1 MARKGFTRKREIDP
15 DPKFKDIVVA
25 KFISSLL
32 KEGKK
37 STAESILYGAISI
50 LDERGV
56 ALQADGITLFKKGL
70 ENAKPMLEVKS
81 RRVGGATYQVPVEVK
96 PARRQSLASRWI
108 IDAARARPEHYK
120 AERLAGELFEAS
132 SGRGTAIKKRED
144 VHKMAEANK
153 AFAHYRW

>member
-1 MARKGFTRKREIDP
+1 MGRKGFVRKREVIP
-15 DPKFKDIVVA
+15 DPKFNDIVIT
-25 KFISSLL
+25 KFVSSLL
-32 KEGKK
+32 VQGKK
-37 STAESILYGAISI
+37 GQAERIMYSCIDIIG
-50 LDERGV
+50 ERTGEEGLKV
-56 ALQADGITLFKKGL
+56 FKKGL

-108 IDAARARPEHYK
+108 IESARARPEHSM
-120 AERLAGELFEAS
+120 AERLAAEVIEAAN
-132 SGRGTAIKKRED
+132 GRGGAMKKRED